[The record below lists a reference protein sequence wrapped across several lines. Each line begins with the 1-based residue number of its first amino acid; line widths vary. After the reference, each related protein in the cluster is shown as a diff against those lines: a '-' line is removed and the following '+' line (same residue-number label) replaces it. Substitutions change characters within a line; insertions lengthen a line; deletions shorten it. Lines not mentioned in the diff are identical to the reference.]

1 MSHAVLA
8 LGVVVLC
15 VSGCVWY
22 LPAVTD
28 IRAGVDRPR
37 SRRLA
42 AAACLTGWGTAALL
56 APLLLAGAP
65 WPTIGAV
72 AAAGAAVCAGLRSRS
87 LVERGRE
94 RRETGRHWA
103 VLGGPLPGEPARPR
117 RAFLCWLLPGPAA
130 AVAAFAAVLAG
141 GGTPNGARF
150 AAAVAVGASVTLLF
164 LGLAGVRAHAA
175 ARRG

>member
-15 VSGCVWY
+15 ASGCVWY

-28 IRAGVDRPR
+28 VRAGGDRPR

-42 AAACLTGWGTAALL
+42 AGACLTGWGTTALL
-56 APLLLAGAP
+56 APLLLAGAG
-65 WPTIGAV
+65 WPTIGGV
-72 AAAGAAVCAGLRSRS
+72 AAAGGAICAALRSRA

-94 RRETGRHWA
+94 RRETDRHWA
-103 VLGGPLPGEPARPR
+103 VLGGPVPGEPARPR
-117 RAFLCWLLPGPAA
+117 RAFTGWLLVGLAA
-130 AVAAFAAVLAG
+130 AVAVFAAVLAG
-141 GGTPNGARF
+141 GTTSGARL
-150 AAAVAVGASVTLLF
+150 AGAVVAGAAVTLVF
-164 LGLAGVRAHAA
+164 LGLAGVRAHTT

>member
-15 VSGCVWY
+15 ASGCVWY

-28 IRAGVDRPR
+28 VRAGGDRPR

-42 AAACLTGWGTAALL
+42 AGACLTGWGTAALL
-56 APLLLAGAP
+56 APLLLAGAA
-65 WPTIGAV
+65 WPTIGCV
-72 AAAGAAVCAGLRSRS
+72 AAAGGAGCAALRSRA
-87 LVERGRE
+87 LVEQGRE
-94 RRETGRHWA
+94 RRETDRHWA
-103 VLGGPLPGEPARPR
+103 VLGGRPVGEPARPR
-117 RAFLCWLLPGPAA
+117 RAFTAWLLAGLAA
-130 AVAAFAAVLAG
+130 AVAVFAAVLAG
-141 GGTPNGARF
+141 GTASGTRLAG
-150 AAAVAVGASVTLLF
+150 AVAAGASVTLVF